1 MEILKLLQER
11 HTTKKYDASR
21 KISDA
26 DFDLLLESLRLAP
39 SSVNSQPWEFF
50 IADTK
55 EAKEKLLPAIADF
68 NHSRVTDS
76 DRLIVCAI
84 HTDLDESYMQE
95 LDDQEEAD
103 GRYKDPS
110 YKVDTVNV
118 AASSSAN
125 IAMPAKSRVGPENN
139 PTSLRAF
146 CFTRLPLSAFSQR
159 RSKAGTPT
167 RLMKSSACAKKAC
180 MPSMPSH
187 SAMAHPTT
195 IMPLAR
201 SPVGRHNAS
210 STNFNAIR
218 TSAQQSHAGRSSRFV
233 PTCIFVN

>member
-84 HTDLDESYMQE
+84 HTDLDETYMQD

-103 GRYKDPS
+103 GRYQDPPPTRLTMVS
-110 YKVDTVNV
+110 VV
-118 AASSSAN
+118 ASSSAN
-125 IAMPAKSRVGPENN
+125 IAMPAKSPVGPVSR
-139 PTSLRAF
+139 PTLLRAS
-146 CFTRLPLSAFSQR
+146 CSTPQPLSAFIPR
-159 RSKAGTPT
+159 RSKVGTPT
-167 RLMKSSACAKKAC
+167 RLTKFSVCAKRAC
-180 MPSMPSH
+180 TPSTP
-187 SAMAHPTT
+187 
-195 IMPLAR
+195 
-201 SPVGRHNAS
+201 
-210 STNFNAIR
+210 
-218 TSAQQSHAGRSSRFV
+218 
-233 PTCIFVN
+233 

>member
-76 DRLIVCAI
+76 DRLIPP
-84 HTDLDESYMQE
+84 TRLTM
-95 LDDQEEAD
+95 
-103 GRYKDPS
+103 
-110 YKVDTVNV
+110 VNV
-118 AASSSAN
+118 VASSSAN
-125 IAMPAKSRVGPENN
+125 IAMPAKSPVGPVSR
-139 PTSLRAF
+139 PTLLRAS
-146 CFTRLPLSAFSQR
+146 CSTPQPLSAFIPR
-159 RSKAGTPT
+159 RSKVGTPT
-167 RLMKSSACAKKAC
+167 RLTKFSACAKRAC
-180 MPSMPSH
+180 TPSTP
-187 SAMAHPTT
+187 
-195 IMPLAR
+195 
-201 SPVGRHNAS
+201 
-210 STNFNAIR
+210 
-218 TSAQQSHAGRSSRFV
+218 
-233 PTCIFVN
+233 